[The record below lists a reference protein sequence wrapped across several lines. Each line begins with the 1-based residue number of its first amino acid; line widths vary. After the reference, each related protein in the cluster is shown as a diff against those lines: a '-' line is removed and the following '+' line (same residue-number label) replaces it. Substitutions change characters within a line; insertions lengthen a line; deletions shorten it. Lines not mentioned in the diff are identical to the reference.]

1 MARSDDTTDAALHGG
16 GEVAELFAGREIEM
30 ALGIVIR
37 RRPGLTRWQKWIWEA
52 VAVLPGAGPAEWR
65 ELHREGDVAE
75 YHAATLPLHL
85 HRAEAEGYRVA
96 LAMDPPSVF
105 VILDK
110 SGGAGRPGVHHVTA
124 SAFDAQDYAD
134 ADDQEVAP
142 VPMPPG
148 LIAWV
153 QGFVDAH
160 MKEERFRKRRRDK
173 LRIDR
178 RQDGI
183 GDARVRQA
191 ADVYRAPGSFRRA
204 GPGQNGAE

>member
-1 MARSDDTTDAALHGG
+1 MAGSGKMTDTEIKG
-16 GEVAELFAGREIEM
+16 GEVLELFAGRELEM
-30 ALGIVIR
+30 PLGIVLQ
-37 RRPGLTRWQKWIWEA
+37 RRPGLTRWQEWIWEA
-52 VAVLPGAGPAEWR
+52 VAVLPGAGPAEWKEMR
-65 ELHREGDVAE
+65 REGDVVE

-85 HRAEAEGYRVA
+85 HRAEIEGYRVS

-105 VILDK
+105 VILNEPGED
-110 SGGAGRPGVHHVTA
+110 GRPGVHEITA

-142 VPMPPG
+142 VPMPAG
-148 LIAWV
+148 LIAFV

-178 RQDGI
+178 KQDGI

-191 ADVYRAPGSFRRA
+191 ADVYRAPGAFK
-204 GPGQNGAE
+204 PGKKDA